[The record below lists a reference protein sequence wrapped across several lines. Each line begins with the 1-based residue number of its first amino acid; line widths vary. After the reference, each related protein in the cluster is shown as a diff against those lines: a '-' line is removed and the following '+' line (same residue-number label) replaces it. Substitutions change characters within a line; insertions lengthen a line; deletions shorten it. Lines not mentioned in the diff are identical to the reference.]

1 MEKLARIFGIEIG
14 NDRSEFSNIEFTRS
28 RYFQCKRIAITGRRL
43 TPAYLSLDY
52 NPPYDVAFITLKYA
66 HRHCAI
72 YARTRSRAC
81 TRQGKKEKRT
91 KKKKRE
97 VKREKKNRL
106 IRNRGQHVTM
116 TLILVIFTDDRRHF
130 TRGSP
135 RGSMQLCPDYRER
148 DTVES
153 TE

>member
-1 MEKLARIFGIEIG
+1 MQ
-14 NDRSEFSNIEFTRS
+14 T
-28 RYFQCKRIAITGRRL
+28 YIAITGRRL

-66 HRHCAI
+66 HCERGA
-72 YARTRSRAC
+72 YDLRAYTQPSVRSSR
-81 TRQGKKEKRT
+81 KEGRKGG
-91 KKKKRE
+91 KKKK
-97 VKREKKNRL
+97 NGL

-116 TLILVIFTDDRRHF
+116 TVVISVILTSFEDRCNYAPARIIVN
-130 TRGSP
+130 
-135 RGSMQLCPDYRER
+135 R

>member
-81 TRQGKKEKRT
+81 TRQERKKNKEKEERS
-91 KKKKRE
+91 KERK
-97 VKREKKNRL
+97 EKPVDK
-106 IRNRGQHVTM
+106 
-116 TLILVIFTDDRRHF
+116 
-130 TRGSP
+130 
-135 RGSMQLCPDYRER
+135 E
-148 DTVES
+148 
-153 TE
+153 